1 MPAGQ
6 LWVIFSL
13 SLLMSLSGAL
23 MPGPMLTYT
32 ISRTLRTTRRGWLTG
47 ARVVGGH
54 AAVEALLVI
63 ALVLGVVG
71 FLRAP
76 VAVKSIATVGA
87 VLLIAMGVSL
97 LLETARG
104 RGIELAGEGAAAGG
118 VGGAAGAG
126 AAAGGAGGP
135 SQAGKASFATR
146 LPPVLA
152 GVLVSMSNPYW
163 WIWWVTIGAAF
174 LIRYEVTL
182 QRWPA
187 LVAFFVGHEL
197 GDLGWFSAVSIAL
210 SLGRSRIPK
219 GVVAGIQAFCG
230 VAIIG
235 FALYLGISTFL
246 GR

>member
-1 MPAGQ
+1 
-6 LWVIFSL
+6 
-13 SLLMSLSGAL
+13 
-23 MPGPMLTYT
+23 MLTYT

-54 AAVEALLVI
+54 AAVEALLVF

-71 FLRAP
+71 FLQAP
-76 VAVKSIATVGA
+76 LAVKLIAAAGA
-87 VLLIAMGVSL
+87 GLLIYMGVSL

-104 RGIELAGEGAAAGG
+104 RGIDL
-118 VGGAAGAG
+118 AGAG
-126 AAAGGAGGP
+126 APAGAPGGASGSASG
-135 SQAGKASFATR
+135 SASAGAKASFATR

-174 LIRYEVTL
+174 LIRYDVTL
-182 QRWPA
+182 DRWPA

-219 GVVAGIQAFCG
+219 GVATGIQAFCG
-230 VAIIG
+230 AAIIG

-246 GR
+246 G

>member
-6 LWVIFSL
+6 LWLIFSL

-32 ISRTLRTTRRGWLTG
+32 ISRTLKTARGGWLTG

-54 AAVEALLVI
+54 AVVEAVLVA

-76 VAVKSIATVGA
+76 VAVKVIATVGA
-87 VLLIAMGVSL
+87 VLLVYMGVGL
-97 LLETARG
+97 LRETARG
-104 RGIELAGEGAAAGG
+104 RGLEPAASTT
-118 VGGAAGAG
+118 AGASQ
-126 AAAGGAGGP
+126 P
-135 SQAGKASFATR
+135 SSRESFAMR

-152 GVLVSMSNPYW
+152 GVLVSVSNPYW
-163 WIWWVTIGAAF
+163 WVWWVTIGAAF
-174 LIRYEVTL
+174 LVRYDVTF
-182 QRWPA
+182 RSWPA
-187 LVAFFVGHEL
+187 LIAFFAGHEL
-197 GDLGWFSAVSIAL
+197 GDLGWFLAVSSAL
-210 SLGRSRIPK
+210 NLGRSRIPR

-235 FALYLGISTFL
+235 FALFLAISTFL
-246 GR
+246 RH

>member
-6 LWVIFSL
+6 LWIIFSL

-23 MPGPMLTYT
+23 MPGPLLTYT

-47 ARVVGGH
+47 ARVIGGH
-54 AAVEALLVI
+54 AAVEALLVV

-71 FLRAP
+71 FLQAP
-76 VAVKSIATVGA
+76 AAVKTIAAVGA
-87 VLLIAMGVSL
+87 VLLVYMGVSL
-97 LLETARG
+97 LLEIARG
-104 RGIELAGEGAAAGG
+104 RGIELA
-118 VGGAAGAG
+118 AG
-126 AAAGGAGGP
+126 AAPTGGEPTAGGALP
-135 SQAGKASFATR
+135 EEKVSFATK

-163 WIWWVTIGAAF
+163 WVWWVTIGAAF
-174 LIRYEVTL
+174 LIRYDVTL

-219 GVVAGIQAFCG
+219 GVAVGIQAFCG

-235 FALYLGISTFL
+235 FALYLGVSTFL

>member
-1 MPAGQ
+1 
-6 LWVIFSL
+6 
-13 SLLMSLSGAL
+13 
-23 MPGPMLTYT
+23 MLTYT

-54 AAVEALLVI
+54 AAVEALRVA

-71 FLRAP
+71 FLQAP
-76 VAVKSIATVGA
+76 LAVKLIAAAGA
-87 VLLIAMGVSL
+87 ALLIYMGVSL

-104 RGIELAGEGAAAGG
+104 RGIDLAGKDGASDSASAGTNATF
-118 VGGAAGAG
+118 V
-126 AAAGGAGGP
+126 
-135 SQAGKASFATR
+135 TR

-163 WIWWVTIGAAF
+163 WVWWVTIGAAF
-174 LIRYEVTL
+174 LIRYDVTL

-219 GVVAGIQAFCG
+219 GVAAGIQAFCG

-246 GR
+246 GH

>member
-6 LWVIFSL
+6 LWIIFSL

-32 ISRTLRTTRRGWLTG
+32 ISRTLRTSRRGWLTG

-54 AAVEALLVI
+54 AAVEALLVF

-71 FLRAP
+71 FLQAP
-76 VAVKSIATVGA
+76 LAVKSIAAVGA
-87 VLLIAMGVSL
+87 ALLIYMGVSL

-104 RGIELAGEGAAAGG
+104 RGIELAGEASPAVSAGG
-118 VGGAAGAG
+118 SH
-126 AAAGGAGGP
+126 GGP

-146 LPPVLA
+146 LPPVFA

-174 LIRYEVTL
+174 LVRYDVTL

-210 SLGRSRIPK
+210 SLGRSRIPR
-219 GVVAGIQAFCG
+219 AAATGIQAFCG
-230 VAIIG
+230 AAIIC
-235 FALYLGISTFL
+235 FALYLGISTLL

>member
-6 LWVIFSL
+6 LWIIFSL

-71 FLRAP
+71 FLQAP
-76 VAVKSIATVGA
+76 LAVKSVAAVGA
-87 VLLIAMGVSL
+87 ALLIYMGVSL

-104 RGIELAGEGAAAGG
+104 RGIELAEEGAAP
-118 VGGAAGAG
+118 GGAPGTRT
-126 AAAGGAGGP
+126 
-135 SQAGKASFATR
+135 SFATR

-163 WIWWVTIGAAF
+163 WVWWVTIGAAF
-174 LIRYEVTL
+174 LIRYDVSL
-182 QRWPA
+182 QHWPA

-197 GDLGWFSAVSIAL
+197 GDLGWFSAVSIVL
-210 SLGRSRIPK
+210 SLGRNRIPK
-219 GVVAGIQAFCG
+219 GVAAGIQAFCG
-230 VAIIG
+230 AAIVG
-235 FALYLGISTFL
+235 FALFLGISTFL
-246 GR
+246 SH

>member
-1 MPAGQ
+1 MPAGR
-6 LWVIFSL
+6 LWIIFSL

-32 ISRTLRTTRRGWLTG
+32 ISRTLRTRRRGWLTG

-54 AAVEALLVI
+54 AAVEALLVV

-71 FLRAP
+71 FLQAP
-76 VAVKSIATVGA
+76 LAVKLIAAIGA
-87 VLLIAMGVSL
+87 ALLIYMGVSL
-97 LLETARG
+97 LLEIARG
-104 RGIELAGEGAAAGG
+104 RGIELAAEAGTAGEAGSAS
-118 VGGAAGAG
+118 GGASARA
-126 AAAGGAGGP
+126 
-135 SQAGKASFATR
+135 KTSFATR

-163 WIWWVTIGAAF
+163 WVWWVTIGAAF
-174 LIRYEVTL
+174 LIRYDVTL
-182 QRWPA
+182 QSWPA

-210 SLGRSRIPK
+210 SLGKSRIPK
-219 GVVAGIQAFCG
+219 GVATGIQAFCG
-230 VAIIG
+230 AAIIG

-246 GR
+246 GH